1 MNPSLPEPG
10 PPLPSP
16 SALLGSGLPDLLA
29 DCQRH
34 VGQIA
39 GIERA
44 VGGNVSHV
52 FRVRGAHG
60 SVILKIRGDSFPR
73 IPALRTD
80 PALIADERQAL
91 AVYAGAEPSVFPRVL
106 AFHAQYHAMIL
117 TDAFPDR
124 RNYHQHLDERPATAE
139 EMTRLGSTLR
149 RVHRATQDVRTEI
162 RSQGDLWFREHT
174 FDFCLRTTG
183 HDVLSRA
190 CDELAALPGQQ
201 LILGDLAPKNLSLA
215 AGGSFSFISDDPSY
229 QPAEPCLDFSCRAGE
244 VMSLPTATKPAFLVY
259 QGRPMIGTLDAAGTL
274 DVRGRSYRWIGS
286 KVPRPDAR
294 QPGVLTVFGA
304 ANCRVRYTDHPRT
317 GFVRH
322 VDQTSNI
329 TPPDPSAIDCVV
341 SWEPGD
347 GHKVTSVH
355 PGGGAGLFAGNFV
368 LRTDRPWAEHLQE
381 GATVRITRIAGL
393 DVRHLDCGIS
403 LGPSVAD
410 AATGLTS
417 AYDQCLGTSPFRDTR
432 NARTLIG
439 LHGPELWFQVLDGA
453 PLSDTFRGVSPTETA
468 ELCAA
473 EGRDPRSVYHLDGG
487 RSSKI
492 AFIAEGR
499 AHVVGSMHYLRWP
512 RSRGEPFRW
521 QGLEGRV
528 LRSGFVVTGR
538 CPEGVR

>member
-1 MNPSLPEPG
+1 MTSSVDE
-10 PPLPSP
+10 LPSEEDQA
-16 SALLGSGLPDLLA
+16 SM
-29 DCQRH
+29 
-34 VGQIA
+34 
-39 GIERA
+39 A
-44 VGGNVSHV
+44 VL
-52 FRVRGAHG
+52 RAHG
-60 SVILKIRGDSFPR
+60 YHVPDIQSLARNQQSFAIR
-73 IPALRTD
+73 IPSRCRTIAPGIGFQSRTVDLGGGCFTNAFTLRLD
-80 PALIADERQAL
+80 LSQVQAEVVSAVDGFHLRDLVGADAAL
-91 AVYAGAEPSVFPRVL
+91 AAVS
-106 AFHAQYHAMIL
+106 
-117 TDAFPDR
+117 
-124 RNYHQHLDERPATAE
+124 
-139 EMTRLGSTLR
+139 
-149 RVHRATQDVRTEI
+149 
-162 RSQGDLWFREHT
+162 
-174 FDFCLRTTG
+174 
-183 HDVLSRA
+183 
-190 CDELAALPGQQ
+190 
-201 LILGDLAPKNLSLA
+201 
-215 AGGSFSFISDDPSY
+215 GSFSFISDDPSY

-317 GFVRH
+317 SFVRH

-355 PGGGAGLFAGNFV
+355 AGGGAGLFAGNFV
-368 LRTDRPWAEHLQE
+368 LRTERPWAEHLQE

-439 LHGPELWFQVLDGA
+439 LHGRELWFQVLDGA
-453 PLSDTFRGVSPTETA
+453 PLSDIFRGVSPTETA

-492 AFIAEGR
+492 AFIEEGR
-499 AHVVGSMHYLRWP
+499 THVVGSMHYLRWP
-512 RSRGEPFRW
+512 RSQGEPFRW

-528 LRSGFVVTGR
+528 LHSGFVVRGR